1 MFTISRRW
9 VFLGALVLVAAFAIS
24 SGRSEAR
31 DDANAYRQLK
41 RFSEVLNRVHSEYV
55 EETEIEDLMEAAIR
69 GMLDELDAHSQ
80 FMNLKQFNDL
90 MVGTKGSFGGLGIV
104 ISIREDVLTVI
115 APIEGTPASRMGIQ
129 GGDQI
134 LYIEDESTDGF
145 TSDDAVTRL
154 RGPEGT
160 EVTIRIRREGEP
172 ELLEY
177 TITRAI
183 IKLKSVPYK
192 FVTDDGVGYV
202 RVSQFSKSTADELA
216 AAIDSIEAIGI
227 NGLLLDLR
235 SNPGGLLDQA
245 VAVSDIFLDGGQ
257 MITYTQGRKR
267 SSNNRFFDQ
276 SDSKIGDYPLVVL
289 VDAHSASASEI
300 VAGAV
305 QDWDRGLVVGKT
317 TFGKG
322 SVQSVIP
329 LDEETGL
336 KLTTAKYYTPSGRC
350 IQRDELNS
358 KAAAREAAQNRMDGE
373 EEEPDENREI
383 FHTNAERPV
392 YGGGGIKPDIE
403 LEQRKMEELEAKIER
418 RGLFFTYGVDYFAHH
433 EIDRG
438 WEAGPEVLAQFKEF
452 LAEKEIEYDE
462 EEWDASLDYV
472 RSGIKRELFRKA
484 FGDQAAYQVLA
495 ATDEMLQE
503 AFDLFR
509 QAGSQEALFALSDE
523 WRIEREREEALA
535 EAESD
540 EADSLDVTVG
550 SVKGEG
556 RE

>member
-1 MFTISRRW
+1 MFIIRRRW
-9 VFLGALVLVAAFAIS
+9 VCLGALVLVAAFAIS

-80 FMNLKQFNDL
+80 FMNIKQFNDL
-90 MVGTKGSFGGLGIV
+90 MIGTKGSFGGLGIV

-134 LYIEDESTDGF
+134 LYIEDESTMGF

-160 EVTIRIRREGEP
+160 EVSIKIRREGEP

-177 TITRAI
+177 TIIRAI

-192 FVTDDGVGYV
+192 FVTDEGVGYV
-202 RVSQFSKSTADELA
+202 RVSQFSKSTAGELEA
-216 AAIDSIEAIGI
+216 ALDSIEAVGI
-227 NGLLLDLR
+227 NGLVLDLR

-267 SSNNRFFDQ
+267 SSNNRFYDQ
-276 SDSKIGDYPLVVL
+276 SDSRLGKYPLVVL
-289 VDAHSASASEI
+289 VDEHSASASEI

-358 KAAAREAAQNRMDGE
+358 KAAAREAARKRRNGE
-373 EEEPDENREI
+373 EEEPDEDREI

-392 YGGGGIKPDIE
+392 YGGGGITPDIE
-403 LEQRKMEELEAKIER
+403 LDQRKMEELEAKIER
-418 RGLFFTYGVDYFAHH
+418 RGLFFTYSVDYFAHH
-433 EIDRG
+433 SIDRN
-438 WEAGPEVLAQFKEF
+438 WEAGPEALEQFKEF
-452 LAEKEIEYDE
+452 LAEKEIEFDE
-462 EEWDASLDYV
+462 DEWDASLLYV
-472 RSGIKRELFRKA
+472 RNGIKREIFRKA
-484 FGDQAAYQVLA
+484 FGDQAAYEVLA
-495 ATDEMLQE
+495 ATDEMLRKT
-503 AFDLFR
+503 FDLFR
-509 QAGSQEALFALSDE
+509 QADSQEALFALSDE
-523 WRIEREREEALA
+523 WRLEREREEALA
-535 EAESD
+535 EAESA
-540 EADSLDVTVG
+540 EAESLDVTVG